1 MKKLEIEQMVQ
12 IEGGVTQEEYCATLG
27 ALLTGGGYQGDY
39 TYGMSVYY
47 NNCGKYGIP
56 LPLPN

>member
-1 MKKLEIEQMVQ
+1 MVQ